1 MLLHY
6 YDKINSF
13 NYYDNIN
20 YRGVATFKINEKF
33 QINNDD
39 IDVINNYEYF
49 KDYNNYIKLLLEL

>member
-1 MLLHY
+1 MTY
-6 YDKINSF
+6 YY
-13 NYYDNIN
+13 YYDNIN